1 MIFAD
6 TLDSAMFNIIKDFDL
21 SYITPSANS
30 NDIYNLNA
38 TASIKCTDY
47 LTDYGQYYRLN
58 ASFWLFQPSTL
69 GELVNF
75 LERCDENDIPV
86 SIRGAGHSM
95 NGSSLP
101 HPDGILVSTI
111 KLNKVNWNDLNY
123 VNTECGVQILELDRW
138 LRDFDFQLPVVH
150 DGGLSG
156 PTVGGFI
163 SAGGFGRSSELR
175 GGFWNH
181 IKSIKF
187 WQRGHGVFDVTADDE
202 LFYKICGSGSPN
214 GFILSADLN
223 IDNASKGRVLAL
235 NLPITTHLQ
244 FQYLAHPRLIWFTL
258 IAPLKQQV
266 VLRRKLTNLHIE
278 FSKNWEPLDPY
289 QYVIKFLGRKTPSG
303 FHDVISGDLIA
314 SGIWGSVDSIS
325 EDDLLSM
332 TQKINALASANNSMS
347 RYWQSE
353 L

>member
-1 MIFAD
+1 MNFVD
-6 TLDSAMFNIIKDFDL
+6 TLESRMFYIIKDFDL
-21 SYITPSANS
+21 SHVTPSVNS
-30 NDIYNLNA
+30 NEIYNLNS
-38 TASIKCTDY
+38 TASVKSTEF

-58 ASFWLFQPSTL
+58 APFWFFQPSTFE
-69 GELVNF
+69 ELVNF
-75 LERCDENDIPV
+75 LDRCDENDIPV

-101 HPDGILVSTI
+101 HPDGILISTI
-111 KLNKVNWNDLNY
+111 KLNKVNLLDFNY
-123 VNTECGVQILELDRW
+123 VYTECGVQILELDRW
-138 LRDFDFQLPVVH
+138 LRGYGFQLPVVH

-181 IKSIKF
+181 IRSIKF
-187 WQRGHGVFDVTADDE
+187 WQRGYGVFDVTADDE

-223 IDNASKGRVLAL
+223 IDNAGSGSLLLL

-244 FQYLAHPRLIWFTL
+244 FQYIEHPRLIWFTL
-258 IAPLKQQV
+258 IAPLKQQS
-266 VLRRKLTNLHIE
+266 VLRRILTNLHVE
-278 FSKNWEPLDPY
+278 FGENWESLDPY
-289 QYVIKFLGRKTPSG
+289 QYIIKFLGRKTPSE
-303 FHDVISGDLIA
+303 FHNVISVDLIA
-314 SGIWGSVDSIS
+314 SGIWGSVESSS

-332 TQKINALASANNSMS
+332 TQKINEITSAKANIS